1 LALTDITAHHQ
12 LALQHSLPTDC
23 GQQGSNKGKAMN
35 YFVTGATGFIG
46 RFLVGRLLKREDSR
60 VFALVRSG
68 SEYKLD
74 ALRRRLGVDADRLV
88 AIQGDINDK
97 LLGVSKRDQDDL
109 TGQVD
114 HFFHLAAIYD
124 LTADENTQRYTNI
137 EGTRQTLKLAEKLQA
152 RCFHHVSSIAAAG
165 LYNGTFTEDMFEEA
179 TGLDDPYLLTKHES
193 EALVRQ
199 ESKLPWRIYR
209 PSMVVGHSETGE
221 MDKVDGPYYMFK
233 LIQKLKDVL
242 PNWMPLIGVEG
253 GHFNVVPVD
262 FVADAL
268 DHIAHQPDRDG
279 QCFHLTADR
288 SYNLGELMDII
299 AGAAQAPRWPV
310 KLDNSLFDAVPGFVK
325 KGVSAMTPKLV
336 VNTVL
341 ENLDIPPSALQFLTF
356 PTEYDNQRAR
366 EALAGSNIEVPD
378 LEGYIQQLWDFWENH
393 LDPDRGDRK
402 DELQP
407 LPTLP
412 ERVEGKVVMVTGA
425 TSGIGKATALK
436 LARAGATV
444 LVIARTAEKL
454 EETLHEIDQLGG
466 TAQAYSCD
474 VSDLNSVDDLIQQVI
489 ADHGHVDILVNNA
502 GRSIRR
508 SVVHAFDRFH
518 DYERTMQL
526 NYFGALRLIM
536 QLLPGMIER
545 GGGHVINISS
555 IGVLTNAPRFSAYVA
570 SKAALDAFTRCAS
583 SELAHEGIRFTTINM
598 PLVRT
603 PMIAP
608 TKIYNHVPTISP
620 TQAADMICDAI
631 VRQPKRIATNLG
643 VMGQVMHFL
652 TPKVTETIMNTGYKL
667 FSDSSAA
674 LGDKE
679 SSPKKIRREQAAF
692 SRLFKGIHW

>member
-1 LALTDITAHHQ
+1 MIRQRYNITC
-12 LALQHSLPTDC
+12 LPE
-23 GQQGSNKGKAMN
+23 QAARKHKGKAMN

-46 RFLVGRLLKREDSR
+46 RFLVGRLLKRDDTR
-60 VFALVRSG
+60 VFALVRCG

-74 ALRRRLGVDADRLV
+74 ALRSRLGVDADRLV
-88 AIQGDINDK
+88 AIHGDINEK

-109 TGQVD
+109 NGQID

-137 EGTRQTLKLAEKLQA
+137 EGTRQTLKLAEKIQA
-152 RCFHHVSSIAAAG
+152 GRFHHVSSIAAAG
-165 LYNGTFTEDMFEEA
+165 LYDGTFTEDMFEEA
-179 TGLDDPYLLTKHES
+179 TGLDDAYLLTKHES

-199 ESKLPWRIYR
+199 ESKIPWRIYR
-209 PSMVVGHSETGE
+209 PAMVVGHSETGA
-221 MDKVDGPYYMFK
+221 MDKVDGPYYLFK
-233 LIQKLKDVL
+233 FIQKLKDVL
-242 PNWMPLIGVEG
+242 PNWIPLIGVEG

-268 DHIAHQPDRDG
+268 DHIAHQPDHDG

-288 SYNLGELMDII
+288 SYSLGEIMDIV
-299 AGAAQAPRWPV
+299 AGAAQAPRMAL
-310 KLDNSLFDAVPGFVK
+310 KLENRLFDVVPGFVR
-325 KGVSAMTPKLV
+325 KGVSALTPNLLL
-336 VNTVL
+336 NAAL
-341 ENLDIPPSALQFLTF
+341 DNLDIPPSAMKFLTF
-356 PTEYDNQRAR
+356 PTEYDNSRAK
-366 EALAGSNIEVPD
+366 AA
-378 LEGYIQQLWDFWENH
+378 LEGTGIAAPELESYIQQLWDFWENH
-393 LDPDRGDRK
+393 LDPDRGERK

-425 TSGIGKATALK
+425 TSGIGKASALK

-474 VSDLNSVDDLIQQVI
+474 VSDLTDVDNLVQQVL

-536 QLLPGMIER
+536 QLMPSMIEN

-643 VMGQVMHFL
+643 VMGQVMHFI
-652 TPKVTETIMNTGYKL
+652 TPRVTETIMNTGYKL

-674 LGDKE
+674 LGGKE
-679 SSPKKIRREQAAF
+679 GTPKKIRREQAAF

>member
-1 LALTDITAHHQ
+1 MIRQRYNITC
-12 LALQHSLPTDC
+12 LPE
-23 GQQGSNKGKAMN
+23 QAARKHKGKAMN

-46 RFLVGRLLKREDSR
+46 RFLVGRLLKRDDTR
-60 VFALVRSG
+60 VFALVRCG

-74 ALRRRLGVDADRLV
+74 ALRNRLGVDADRLV
-88 AIQGDINDK
+88 AIHGDINEK

-109 TGQVD
+109 NGQID

-137 EGTRQTLKLAEKLQA
+137 EGTRQTLKLAEKIQA
-152 RCFHHVSSIAAAG
+152 GRFHHVSSIAAAG
-165 LYNGTFTEDMFEEA
+165 LYDGTFTEDMFEEA
-179 TGLDDPYLLTKHES
+179 TGLDDAYLLTKHES

-199 ESKLPWRIYR
+199 ESKIPWRIYR
-209 PSMVVGHSETGE
+209 PAMVVGHSETGA
-221 MDKVDGPYYMFK
+221 MDKVDGPYYLFK
-233 LIQKLKDVL
+233 FIQKLKDVL
-242 PNWMPLIGVEG
+242 PNWIPLIGVEG

-268 DHIAHQPDRDG
+268 DHIAHQPDHDG

-288 SYNLGELMDII
+288 SYSLGEIMDIV
-299 AGAAQAPRWPV
+299 AGAAQAPRMAL
-310 KLDNSLFDAVPGFVK
+310 KLENRLFDVVPGFVR
-325 KGVSAMTPKLV
+325 KGVSALTPNLLL
-336 VNTVL
+336 NAAL
-341 ENLDIPPSALQFLTF
+341 DNLDIPPSAMKFLTF
-356 PTEYDNQRAR
+356 PTEYDNSRAK
-366 EALAGSNIEVPD
+366 AA
-378 LEGYIQQLWDFWENH
+378 LEGTGIAAPGLESYIQQLWDFWENH
-393 LDPDRGDRK
+393 LDPDRGERK

-425 TSGIGKATALK
+425 TSGIGKASALK

-474 VSDLNSVDDLIQQVI
+474 VSDLTDVDNLIQQVL

-536 QLLPGMIER
+536 QLMPSMIEN
-545 GGGHVINISS
+545 GSGHVINISS

-608 TKIYNHVPTISP
+608 TDRKSV
-620 TQAADMICDAI
+620 
-631 VRQPKRIATNLG
+631 V
-643 VMGQVMHFL
+643 
-652 TPKVTETIMNTGYKL
+652 
-667 FSDSSAA
+667 
-674 LGDKE
+674 
-679 SSPKKIRREQAAF
+679 
-692 SRLFKGIHW
+692 

>member
-1 LALTDITAHHQ
+1 
-12 LALQHSLPTDC
+12 
-23 GQQGSNKGKAMN
+23 MN

-46 RFLVGRLLKREDSR
+46 RFLVGRLLKRDDTR
-60 VFALVRSG
+60 VFALVRCG

-74 ALRRRLGVDADRLV
+74 ALRNRLGVDADRLV
-88 AIQGDINDK
+88 AIHGDINEK

-109 TGQVD
+109 NGQID

-137 EGTRQTLKLAEKLQA
+137 EGTRQTLKLAEKIQA
-152 RCFHHVSSIAAAG
+152 GRFHHVSSIAAAG
-165 LYNGTFTEDMFEEA
+165 LYDGTFTEDMFEEA
-179 TGLDDPYLLTKHES
+179 TGLDDAYLLTKHES

-199 ESKLPWRIYR
+199 ESKIPWRIYR
-209 PSMVVGHSETGE
+209 PAMVVGHSETGA
-221 MDKVDGPYYMFK
+221 MDKVDGPYYLFK
-233 LIQKLKDVL
+233 FIQKLKDVL
-242 PNWMPLIGVEG
+242 PNWIPLIGVEG

-268 DHIAHQPDRDG
+268 DHIAHQPDHDG

-288 SYNLGELMDII
+288 SYSLGEIMDII
-299 AGAAQAPRWPV
+299 AGAAQAPRMAL
-310 KLDNSLFDAVPGFVK
+310 KLENRLFDVVPGFVR
-325 KGVSAMTPKLV
+325 KGVSALTPNLLL
-336 VNTVL
+336 NAAL
-341 ENLDIPPSALQFLTF
+341 DNLDIPPSAMKFLTF
-356 PTEYDNQRAR
+356 PTEYDNSRAK
-366 EALAGSNIEVPD
+366 AA
-378 LEGYIQQLWDFWENH
+378 LEGTGIAAPELESYIQQLWDFWENH
-393 LDPDRGDRK
+393 LDPDRGERK

-425 TSGIGKATALK
+425 TSGIGKASALK

-474 VSDLNSVDDLIQQVI
+474 VSDLTDVDNLVQQAL

-536 QLLPGMIER
+536 QLMPSMIEN

-643 VMGQVMHFL
+643 VMGQVMHFI
-652 TPKVTETIMNTGYKL
+652 TPRVTETIMNTGYKL

-674 LGDKE
+674 LGGKE
-679 SSPKKIRREQAAF
+679 GTPKKIRREQAAF

>member
-1 LALTDITAHHQ
+1 MIKQRYNITC
-12 LALQHSLPTDC
+12 LPE
-23 GQQGSNKGKAMN
+23 QAARKHKGKAMN

-46 RFLVGRLLKREDSR
+46 RFLVGRLLKRDDTR
-60 VFALVRSG
+60 VFALVRCG

-74 ALRRRLGVDADRLV
+74 ALRSRLGVDADRLV
-88 AIQGDINDK
+88 AIHGDINEK

-109 TGQVD
+109 NGQID

-137 EGTRQTLKLAEKLQA
+137 EGTRQTLKLAEKIQA
-152 RCFHHVSSIAAAG
+152 GRFHHVSSIAAAG
-165 LYNGTFTEDMFEEA
+165 LYDGTFTEDMFEEA
-179 TGLDDPYLLTKHES
+179 TGLDDAYLLTKHES

-199 ESKLPWRIYR
+199 ESKIPWRIYR
-209 PSMVVGHSETGE
+209 PAMVVGHSETGA
-221 MDKVDGPYYMFK
+221 MDKVDGPYYLFK
-233 LIQKLKDVL
+233 FIQKLKDVL
-242 PNWMPLIGVEG
+242 PNWIPLIGVEG

-268 DHIAHQPDRDG
+268 DHIAHQPDHDG

-288 SYNLGELMDII
+288 SYSLGEIMDIV
-299 AGAAQAPRWPV
+299 AGAAQAPRMAL
-310 KLDNSLFDAVPGFVK
+310 KLENRLFDVVPGFVR
-325 KGVSAMTPKLV
+325 KGVSALTPNLLL
-336 VNTVL
+336 NAAL
-341 ENLDIPPSALQFLTF
+341 DNLDIPPSAMKFLTF
-356 PTEYDNQRAR
+356 PTEYDNSRAK
-366 EALAGSNIEVPD
+366 AA
-378 LEGYIQQLWDFWENH
+378 LEGTGIAAPELESYIQQLWDFWENH
-393 LDPDRGDRK
+393 LDPDRGERK

-425 TSGIGKATALK
+425 TSGIGKASALK

-474 VSDLNSVDDLIQQVI
+474 VSDLTDVDNLVQQVL

-536 QLLPGMIER
+536 QLMPSMIEN

-643 VMGQVMHFL
+643 VMGQVMHFI
-652 TPKVTETIMNTGYKL
+652 TPRVTETIMNTGYKL

-674 LGDKE
+674 LGGKE
-679 SSPKKIRREQAAF
+679 GTPKKIRREQAAF

>member
-1 LALTDITAHHQ
+1 
-12 LALQHSLPTDC
+12 
-23 GQQGSNKGKAMN
+23 MN

-46 RFLVGRLLKREDSR
+46 RFLVGRLLKRDDTR
-60 VFALVRSG
+60 VFALVRCG

-74 ALRRRLGVDADRLV
+74 ALRNRLGVDADRLV
-88 AIQGDINDK
+88 AIHGDINEK

-109 TGQVD
+109 NGQID

-137 EGTRQTLKLAEKLQA
+137 EGTRQTLKLAEKIQA
-152 RCFHHVSSIAAAG
+152 GRFHHVSSIAAAG
-165 LYNGTFTEDMFEEA
+165 LYDGTFTEDMFEEA
-179 TGLDDPYLLTKHES
+179 TGLDDAYLLTKHES

-199 ESKLPWRIYR
+199 ESKIPWRIYR
-209 PSMVVGHSETGE
+209 PAMVVGHSETGA
-221 MDKVDGPYYMFK
+221 MDKVDGPYYLFK
-233 LIQKLKDVL
+233 FIQKLKDVL
-242 PNWMPLIGVEG
+242 PNWIPLIGVEG

-268 DHIAHQPDRDG
+268 DHIAHQPDHDG

-288 SYNLGELMDII
+288 SYSLREIMDIV
-299 AGAAQAPRWPV
+299 AGAAQAPRMAL
-310 KLDNSLFDAVPGFVK
+310 KLENRLFDVVPGFVR
-325 KGVSAMTPKLV
+325 KGVSALTPNLLL
-336 VNTVL
+336 NAAL
-341 ENLDIPPSALQFLTF
+341 DNLDIPPSAMKFLTF
-356 PTEYDNQRAR
+356 PTEYDNSRAK
-366 EALAGSNIEVPD
+366 AA
-378 LEGYIQQLWDFWENH
+378 LEGTGIAAPGLESYIQQLWDFWENH
-393 LDPDRGDRK
+393 LDPDRGERK

-425 TSGIGKATALK
+425 TSGIGKASALK

-474 VSDLNSVDDLIQQVI
+474 VSDLTDVDNLIQQVL

-536 QLLPGMIER
+536 QLMPSMIEN
-545 GGGHVINISS
+545 GSGHVINISS

-643 VMGQVMHFL
+643 VMGQVMHFI
-652 TPKVTETIMNTGYKL
+652 TPRVTETIMNTGYKL

-674 LGDKE
+674 LGGKE
-679 SSPKKIRREQAAF
+679 GTPKKIRREQAAF

>member
-1 LALTDITAHHQ
+1 
-12 LALQHSLPTDC
+12 
-23 GQQGSNKGKAMN
+23 
-35 YFVTGATGFIG
+35 
-46 RFLVGRLLKREDSR
+46 
-60 VFALVRSG
+60 
-68 SEYKLD
+68 
-74 ALRRRLGVDADRLV
+74 
-88 AIQGDINDK
+88 
-97 LLGVSKRDQDDL
+97 
-109 TGQVD
+109 
-114 HFFHLAAIYD
+114 
-124 LTADENTQRYTNI
+124 
-137 EGTRQTLKLAEKLQA
+137 
-152 RCFHHVSSIAAAG
+152 
-165 LYNGTFTEDMFEEA
+165 
-179 TGLDDPYLLTKHES
+179 
-193 EALVRQ
+193 
-199 ESKLPWRIYR
+199 
-209 PSMVVGHSETGE
+209 MVVGHSETGE
-221 MDKVDGPYYMFK
+221 MDKIDGPYYMFK

-268 DHIAHQPDRDG
+268 DHIAHQPDHDG

-310 KLDNSLFDAVPGFVK
+310 KLDNSLFNAVPGFVK
-325 KGVSAMTPKLV
+325 KGVSAMTPKLM

-412 ERVEGKVVMVTGA
+412 ERVDGKVVMVTGA

-489 ADHGHVDILVNNA
+489 ADHGHVDVLVNNA

-508 SVVHAFDRFH
+508 SVVHSFDRFH

-536 QLLPGMIER
+536 QLMPGMIER

-620 TQAADMICDAI
+620 AQAADMICDAI

>member
-1 LALTDITAHHQ
+1 
-12 LALQHSLPTDC
+12 
-23 GQQGSNKGKAMN
+23 MN

-46 RFLVGRLLKREDSR
+46 RFLVGRLLKREDAR
-60 VFALVRSG
+60 VFALVRPG

-74 ALRRRLGVDADRLV
+74 ALRTRLGASPDQLV
-88 AIQGDINDK
+88 AISGDINEK

-109 TGQVD
+109 AGQID

-137 EGTRQTLKLAEKLQA
+137 EGTRQTLKLAEKLKA
-152 RCFHHVSSIAAAG
+152 GCFHHVSSIAAAG
-165 LYNGTFTEDMFEEA
+165 LYDGTFTEDMFEQA
-179 TGLDDPYLLTKHES
+179 QGLDDPYLLTKHES

-209 PSMVVGHSETGE
+209 PAMVVGHSETGE
-221 MDKVDGPYYMFK
+221 MDKIDGPYYLFK
-233 LIQKLKDVL
+233 FTQKLKDFL
-242 PNWMPLIGVEG
+242 PNWMPLVGVEG

-262 FVADAL
+262 FVASAL
-268 DHIAHQPDRDG
+268 DHIAHQDGRDG

-288 SYNLGELMDII
+288 SYNLGEIMDII
-299 AGAAQAPRWPV
+299 AGAAQAPRMPV
-310 KLDNSLFDAVPGFVK
+310 KLDNRLFGSVPGFVK
-325 KGVSAMTPKLV
+325 KGVSALTPKMVL
-336 VNTVL
+336 NAAL
-341 ENLDIPPSALQFLTF
+341 ENLDIPPSALKFLTF
-356 PTEYDNQRAR
+356 PTEYDNRRAH
-366 EALAGSNIEVPD
+366 EALEGSSIEVPD
-378 LEGYIQQLWDFWENH
+378 LESYIQQLWDFWENH
-393 LDPDRGDRK
+393 LDPDRGERK

-412 ERVEGKVVMVTGA
+412 ERVAGKVVMVTGA
-425 TSGIGKATALK
+425 TSGIGKASALK

-454 EETLHEIDQLGG
+454 EETLHEIEQLGG

-474 VSDLNSVDDLIQQVI
+474 VSDLEDVDRLIKQVL
-489 ADHGHVDILVNNA
+489 ADHGKVDVLVNNA

-508 SVVHAFDRFH
+508 SVAHAFDRFH

-536 QLLPGMIER
+536 DLLPTMIEN

-570 SKAALDAFTRCAS
+570 SKAALDAFTRCAA

-620 TQAADMICDAI
+620 AQAADMICDAI

-643 VMGQVMHFL
+643 IMGQVMHFI

-667 FSDSSAA
+667 FSDSAA
-674 LGDKE
+674 AMGQKE
-679 SSPKKIRREQAAF
+679 GTPKKISREQAAF

>member
-1 LALTDITAHHQ
+1 
-12 LALQHSLPTDC
+12 
-23 GQQGSNKGKAMN
+23 MN

-46 RFLVGRLLKREDSR
+46 RFLVGRLLKRDDAR
-60 VFALVRSG
+60 VFALVRCG

-74 ALRRRLGVDADRLV
+74 ALRSRLGVDADRLV
-88 AIQGDINDK
+88 AIHGDINEK

-109 TGQVD
+109 NGQID

-137 EGTRQTLKLAEKLQA
+137 EGTRQTLKLAEKIQA
-152 RCFHHVSSIAAAG
+152 GHFHHVSSIAAAG
-165 LYNGTFTEDMFEEA
+165 LYDGTFSEDMFEEA
-179 TGLDDPYLLTKHES
+179 TGLDDAYLLTKHES

-199 ESKLPWRIYR
+199 ESKIPWRIYR
-209 PSMVVGHSETGE
+209 PAMVVGHSETGA
-221 MDKVDGPYYMFK
+221 MDKVDGPYYLFK
-233 LIQKLKDVL
+233 FIQKLKDVL
-242 PNWMPLIGVEG
+242 PNWVPLIGVEG

-268 DHIAHQPDRDG
+268 DHIAHQPDHDG

-288 SYNLGELMDII
+288 SYSLGEIMDII
-299 AGAAQAPRWPV
+299 AGAAQAPRMAL
-310 KLDNSLFDAVPGFVK
+310 KLENRLFDVVPGFVR
-325 KGVSAMTPKLV
+325 KGVSAMTPNLLV
-336 VNTVL
+336 NAAL
-341 ENLDIPPSALQFLTF
+341 DNLDIPPSAMKFLTF
-356 PTEYDNQRAR
+356 PTEYDNSRAK
-366 EALAGSNIEVPD
+366 AA
-378 LEGYIQQLWDFWENH
+378 LEGTGIAAPELESYIQQLWDFWENH
-393 LDPDRGDRK
+393 LDPDRGERK

-425 TSGIGKATALK
+425 TSGIGKASALK

-454 EETLHEIDQLGG
+454 EEPLHEIDQLGG

-474 VSDLNSVDDLIQQVI
+474 VSDLTDVDNLVQQVL

-536 QLLPGMIER
+536 QLMPSMIEN

-570 SKAALDAFTRCAS
+570 SKAALDAFTRCAA

-643 VMGQVMHFL
+643 VMGQVMHFI
-652 TPKVTETIMNTGYKL
+652 TPRVTETIMNTGYKL

-674 LGDKE
+674 LGGKE
-679 SSPKKIRREQAAF
+679 GTPKKIRREQAAF

>member
-1 LALTDITAHHQ
+1 MIRQRYNITC
-12 LALQHSLPTDC
+12 LPE
-23 GQQGSNKGKAMN
+23 QAARKHKGKAMN

-46 RFLVGRLLKREDSR
+46 RFLVGRLLKRDDTR
-60 VFALVRSG
+60 VFALVRCG

-74 ALRRRLGVDADRLV
+74 ALRNRLGVDADRLV
-88 AIQGDINDK
+88 AIHGDINEK

-109 TGQVD
+109 NGQID

-137 EGTRQTLKLAEKLQA
+137 EGTRQTLKLAEKIQA
-152 RCFHHVSSIAAAG
+152 GRFHHVSSIAAAG
-165 LYNGTFTEDMFEEA
+165 LYDGTFTEDMFEEA
-179 TGLDDPYLLTKHES
+179 TGLDDAYLLTKHES

-199 ESKLPWRIYR
+199 ESKIPWRIYR
-209 PSMVVGHSETGE
+209 PAMVVGHSETGA
-221 MDKVDGPYYMFK
+221 MDKVDGPYYLFK
-233 LIQKLKDVL
+233 FIQKLKDVL
-242 PNWMPLIGVEG
+242 PNWIPLIGVEG

-268 DHIAHQPDRDG
+268 DHIAHQPDHDG

-288 SYNLGELMDII
+288 SYSLGEIMDII
-299 AGAAQAPRWPV
+299 AGAAQAPRMAL
-310 KLDNSLFDAVPGFVK
+310 KLENRLFDVVPGFVR
-325 KGVSAMTPKLV
+325 KGVSALTPNLLL
-336 VNTVL
+336 NAAL
-341 ENLDIPPSALQFLTF
+341 DNLDIPPSAMKFLTF
-356 PTEYDNQRAR
+356 PTEYDNSRAK
-366 EALAGSNIEVPD
+366 AA
-378 LEGYIQQLWDFWENH
+378 LEGTGIAAPELESYIQQLWDFWENH
-393 LDPDRGDRK
+393 LDPDRGERK

-425 TSGIGKATALK
+425 TSGIGKASALK

-474 VSDLNSVDDLIQQVI
+474 VSDLTDVDNLVQQAL

-536 QLLPGMIER
+536 QLMPSMIEN

-643 VMGQVMHFL
+643 VMGQVMHFI
-652 TPKVTETIMNTGYKL
+652 TPRVTETIMNTGYKL

-674 LGDKE
+674 LGGKE
-679 SSPKKIRREQAAF
+679 GTPKKIRREQAAF

>member
-1 LALTDITAHHQ
+1 
-12 LALQHSLPTDC
+12 
-23 GQQGSNKGKAMN
+23 MN

-46 RFLVGRLLKREDSR
+46 RFLIGRLLKRDDAR
-60 VFALVRSG
+60 VFALVRPG

-74 ALRRRLGVDADRLV
+74 ALRQRLGVDANQLV
-88 AIQGDINDK
+88 AISGDLSDK

-109 TGQVD
+109 TGQID

-124 LTADENTQRYTNI
+124 LTADENTQRYINI
-137 EGTRQTLKLAEKLQA
+137 EGTRETLKLAETLQA

-165 LYNGTFTEDMFEEA
+165 LYDGTFTEDMFEEA
-179 TGLDDPYLLTKHES
+179 EGLDDPYLLTKHES

-199 ESKLPWRIYR
+199 ESKIPWRIYR
-209 PSMVVGHSETGE
+209 PAMVVGHSETGE
-221 MDKVDGPYYMFK
+221 MDKIDGPYYLFK
-233 LIQKLKDVL
+233 FIQKLKDHL

-262 FVADAL
+262 FVAGAL
-268 DHIAHQPDRDG
+268 DHIAHQPDHDG

-288 SYNLGELMDII
+288 SYNLGEIMDII
-299 AGAAQAPRWPV
+299 AGAAQAPRMPMR
-310 KLDNSLFDAVPGFVK
+310 LDNKLFNNIPGFVK
-325 KGVSAMTPKLV
+325 KGASALTPKMV
-336 VNTVL
+336 VNAAL
-341 ENLDIPPSALQFLTF
+341 DNLDIPPSALQFLTF
-356 PTEYDNQRAR
+356 PTEYDNSRAH
-366 EALAGSNIEVPD
+366 EALAGSGIEAPE
-378 LEGYIQQLWDFWENH
+378 LETYIQQLWDFWENH

-444 LVIARTAEKL
+444 LVIARTVEKL
-454 EETLHEIDQLGG
+454 EETLHEIEQLGG

-474 VSDLNSVDDLIQQVI
+474 VSNLDDVDKLVSQVQ
-489 ADHGHVDILVNNA
+489 ADHGQVDILVNNA

-508 SVVHAFDRFH
+508 SVVHAFERFH

-536 QLLPGMIER
+536 DLLPKMIEN
-545 GGGHVINISS
+545 GSGHVINISS

-570 SKAALDAFTRCAS
+570 SKAALDAFTRCAA

-608 TKIYNHVPTISP
+608 TKLYNHVPTISP
-620 TQAADMICDAI
+620 TQAADLICDAI

-643 VMGQVMHFL
+643 IMGQVMHFL

-667 FSDSSAA
+667 FSDSAAA
-674 LGDKE
+674 LGKKE
-679 SSPKKIRREQAAF
+679 GTPKKISREQAAF

>member
-1 LALTDITAHHQ
+1 
-12 LALQHSLPTDC
+12 
-23 GQQGSNKGKAMN
+23 MN

-46 RFLVGRLLKREDSR
+46 RFLVGRLLKRDDAR
-60 VFALVRSG
+60 VFALVRCG

-74 ALRRRLGVDADRLV
+74 ALRSRLGVDADRLV
-88 AIQGDINDK
+88 AIHGDINEK

-109 TGQVD
+109 NGQID

-137 EGTRQTLKLAEKLQA
+137 EGTRQTLKLAEKIQA
-152 RCFHHVSSIAAAG
+152 ARFHHVSSIAAAG
-165 LYNGTFTEDMFEEA
+165 LYDGTFTEDMFEEA
-179 TGLDDPYLLTKHES
+179 TGLDDAYLLTKHES

-199 ESKLPWRIYR
+199 ESKIPWRIYR
-209 PSMVVGHSETGE
+209 PAMVVGHSETGA
-221 MDKVDGPYYMFK
+221 MDKVDGPYYLFK
-233 LIQKLKDVL
+233 FIQKLKDML
-242 PNWMPLIGVEG
+242 PNWVPLIGVEG

-268 DHIAHQPDRDG
+268 DHIAHQPDHDG

-288 SYNLGELMDII
+288 SYSLGEIMDIV
-299 AGAAQAPRWPV
+299 AGAAQAPRMAL
-310 KLDNSLFDAVPGFVK
+310 KLENRLFDVVPGFIR
-325 KGVSAMTPKLV
+325 KGVNALTPNLLV
-336 VNTVL
+336 NAAL
-341 ENLDIPPSALQFLTF
+341 DNLDIPPSAMKFLTF
-356 PTEYDNQRAR
+356 PTEYDNSRAKA
-366 EALAGSNIEVPD
+366 ALAGTGIAAPE
-378 LEGYIQQLWDFWENH
+378 LESYIQQLWDFWENH
-393 LDPDRGDRK
+393 LDPDRGERK

-425 TSGIGKATALK
+425 TSGIGKASALK

-474 VSDLNSVDDLIQQVI
+474 VSDLTDVDNLVQQVL

-536 QLLPGMIER
+536 QLMPSMIEN
-545 GGGHVINISS
+545 GSGHVINISS

-570 SKAALDAFTRCAS
+570 SKAALDAFTRCAA

-643 VMGQVMHFL
+643 VMGQVMHFI
-652 TPKVTETIMNTGYKL
+652 TPRVTETIMNTGYKL
-667 FSDSSAA
+667 FSDSTAA

-679 SSPKKIRREQAAF
+679 GSPKKIRREQAAF

>member
-1 LALTDITAHHQ
+1 
-12 LALQHSLPTDC
+12 
-23 GQQGSNKGKAMN
+23 MN

-46 RFLVGRLLKREDSR
+46 RFLVGRLLKRDDTR
-60 VFALVRSG
+60 VFALVRCG

-74 ALRRRLGVDADRLV
+74 ALRNRLGVDADRLV
-88 AIQGDINDK
+88 AIHGDINEK

-109 TGQVD
+109 NGQID

-137 EGTRQTLKLAEKLQA
+137 EGTRQTLKLAEKIQA
-152 RCFHHVSSIAAAG
+152 GRFHHVSSIAAAG
-165 LYNGTFTEDMFEEA
+165 LYDGTFTENMFEEA
-179 TGLDDPYLLTKHES
+179 TGLDDAYLLTKHES

-199 ESKLPWRIYR
+199 ESKIPWRIYR
-209 PSMVVGHSETGE
+209 PAMVVGHSETGA
-221 MDKVDGPYYMFK
+221 MDKVDGPYYLFK
-233 LIQKLKDVL
+233 FIQKLKDVL
-242 PNWMPLIGVEG
+242 PNWIPLIGVEG

-268 DHIAHQPDRDG
+268 DHIAHQPDHDG

-288 SYNLGELMDII
+288 SYSLGEIMDIV
-299 AGAAQAPRWPV
+299 AGAAQAPRMAL
-310 KLDNSLFDAVPGFVK
+310 KLENRLFDVVPGFVR
-325 KGVSAMTPKLV
+325 KGVSALTPNLLL
-336 VNTVL
+336 NAAL
-341 ENLDIPPSALQFLTF
+341 DNLDIPPSAMKFLTF
-356 PTEYDNQRAR
+356 PTEYDNSRAK
-366 EALAGSNIEVPD
+366 AA
-378 LEGYIQQLWDFWENH
+378 LEGTGIAAPGLESYIQQLWDFWENH
-393 LDPDRGDRK
+393 LDPDRGERK

-425 TSGIGKATALK
+425 TSGIGKASALK

-474 VSDLNSVDDLIQQVI
+474 VSDLTDVDNLVQQVL

-536 QLLPGMIER
+536 QLMPSMIEN

-643 VMGQVMHFL
+643 VMGQVMHFI
-652 TPKVTETIMNTGYKL
+652 TPRVTETIMNTGYKL

-674 LGDKE
+674 LGGKE
-679 SSPKKIRREQAAF
+679 GTPKKIRREQAAF

>member
-1 LALTDITAHHQ
+1 
-12 LALQHSLPTDC
+12 
-23 GQQGSNKGKAMN
+23 MN

-46 RFLVGRLLKREDSR
+46 RFLVGRLLKRDDAR
-60 VFALVRSG
+60 VFALVRCG

-74 ALRRRLGVDADRLV
+74 ALRSRLGVDADRLV
-88 AIQGDINDK
+88 AIHGDINEK

-109 TGQVD
+109 NGQID

-137 EGTRQTLKLAEKLQA
+137 EGTRQTLKLAEKIQA
-152 RCFHHVSSIAAAG
+152 GRFHHVSSIAAAG
-165 LYNGTFTEDMFEEA
+165 LYDGTFTEDMFEEA
-179 TGLDDPYLLTKHES
+179 TGLDDAYLLTKHES

-199 ESKLPWRIYR
+199 ESKIPWRIYR
-209 PSMVVGHSETGE
+209 PAMVVGHSETGA
-221 MDKVDGPYYMFK
+221 MDKVDGPYYLFK
-233 LIQKLKDVL
+233 FIQKLKDML
-242 PNWMPLIGVEG
+242 PNWVPLIGVEG

-268 DHIAHQPDRDG
+268 DHIAHQPDHDG

-288 SYNLGELMDII
+288 SYSLGEIMDIV
-299 AGAAQAPRWPV
+299 AGAAQAPRMAL
-310 KLDNSLFDAVPGFVK
+310 KLENRLFDVVPGFIR
-325 KGVSAMTPKLV
+325 KGVNALTPNLLV
-336 VNTVL
+336 NAAL
-341 ENLDIPPSALQFLTF
+341 DNLDIPPSAMKFLTF
-356 PTEYDNQRAR
+356 PTEYDNSRAKA
-366 EALAGSNIEVPD
+366 ALAGTGIAAPE
-378 LEGYIQQLWDFWENH
+378 LESYIQQLWDFWENH
-393 LDPDRGDRK
+393 LDPDRGERK

-425 TSGIGKATALK
+425 TSGIGKASALK

-474 VSDLNSVDDLIQQVI
+474 VSDLTDVDNLVQQVL

-536 QLLPGMIER
+536 QLMPSMIEN
-545 GGGHVINISS
+545 GSGHVINISS

-570 SKAALDAFTRCAS
+570 SKAALDAFTRCAA

-643 VMGQVMHFL
+643 VMGQVMHFI
-652 TPKVTETIMNTGYKL
+652 TPRVTETIMNTGYKL
-667 FSDSSAA
+667 FSDSTAA

-679 SSPKKIRREQAAF
+679 GSPKKIRREQAAF

>member
-1 LALTDITAHHQ
+1 MIRQRYNITC
-12 LALQHSLPTDC
+12 LPE
-23 GQQGSNKGKAMN
+23 QAARKHKGKAMN

-46 RFLVGRLLKREDSR
+46 RFLVGRLLKRDDTR
-60 VFALVRSG
+60 VFALVRCG

-74 ALRRRLGVDADRLV
+74 ALRNRLGVDADRLV
-88 AIQGDINDK
+88 AIHGDINEK

-109 TGQVD
+109 NGQID

-137 EGTRQTLKLAEKLQA
+137 EGTRQTLKLAEKIQA
-152 RCFHHVSSIAAAG
+152 GRFHHVSSIAAAG
-165 LYNGTFTEDMFEEA
+165 LYDGTFTENMFEEA
-179 TGLDDPYLLTKHES
+179 TGLDDAYLLTKHES

-199 ESKLPWRIYR
+199 ESKIPWRIYR
-209 PSMVVGHSETGE
+209 PAMVVGHSETGA
-221 MDKVDGPYYMFK
+221 MDKVDGPYYLFK
-233 LIQKLKDVL
+233 FIQKLKDVL
-242 PNWMPLIGVEG
+242 PNWIPLIGVEG

-268 DHIAHQPDRDG
+268 DHIAHQPDHDG

-288 SYNLGELMDII
+288 SYSLGEIMDIV
-299 AGAAQAPRWPV
+299 AGAAQAPRMAL
-310 KLDNSLFDAVPGFVK
+310 KLENRLFDVVPGFVR
-325 KGVSAMTPKLV
+325 KGVSALTPNLLL
-336 VNTVL
+336 NAAL
-341 ENLDIPPSALQFLTF
+341 DNLDIPPSAMKFLTF
-356 PTEYDNQRAR
+356 PTEYDNSRAK
-366 EALAGSNIEVPD
+366 AA
-378 LEGYIQQLWDFWENH
+378 LEGTGIAAPELESYIQQLWDFWENH
-393 LDPDRGDRK
+393 LDPDRGERK

-425 TSGIGKATALK
+425 TSGIGKASALK

-474 VSDLNSVDDLIQQVI
+474 VSDLTDVDNLVQQVL

-536 QLLPGMIER
+536 QLMPSMIEN

-643 VMGQVMHFL
+643 VMGQVMHFI
-652 TPKVTETIMNTGYKL
+652 TPRVTETIMNTGYKL

-674 LGDKE
+674 LGGKE
-679 SSPKKIRREQAAF
+679 GTPKKIRREQAAF

>member
-1 LALTDITAHHQ
+1 
-12 LALQHSLPTDC
+12 
-23 GQQGSNKGKAMN
+23 MN

-46 RFLVGRLLKREDSR
+46 RFLVGRLLKRDDTR
-60 VFALVRSG
+60 VFALVRCG

-74 ALRRRLGVDADRLV
+74 ALRSRLGVDADRLV
-88 AIQGDINDK
+88 AIHGDINEK

-109 TGQVD
+109 NGQID

-137 EGTRQTLKLAEKLQA
+137 EGTRQTLKLAEKIQA
-152 RCFHHVSSIAAAG
+152 GRFHHVSSIAAAG
-165 LYNGTFTEDMFEEA
+165 LYDGTFTEDMFEEA
-179 TGLDDPYLLTKHES
+179 TGLDDAYLLTKHES

-199 ESKLPWRIYR
+199 ESKIPWRIYR
-209 PSMVVGHSETGE
+209 PAMVVGHSETGA
-221 MDKVDGPYYMFK
+221 MDKVDGPYYLFK
-233 LIQKLKDVL
+233 FIQKLKDVL
-242 PNWMPLIGVEG
+242 PNWIPLIGVEG

-268 DHIAHQPDRDG
+268 DHIAHQPDHDG

-288 SYNLGELMDII
+288 SYSLGEIMDIV
-299 AGAAQAPRWPV
+299 AGAAQAPRMAL
-310 KLDNSLFDAVPGFVK
+310 KLENRLFDVVPGFVR
-325 KGVSAMTPKLV
+325 KGVSALTPNLLL
-336 VNTVL
+336 NAAL
-341 ENLDIPPSALQFLTF
+341 DNLDIPPSAMKFLTF
-356 PTEYDNQRAR
+356 PTEYDNSRAK
-366 EALAGSNIEVPD
+366 AA
-378 LEGYIQQLWDFWENH
+378 LEGTGIAAPELESYIQQLWDFWENH
-393 LDPDRGDRK
+393 LDPDRGERK

-412 ERVEGKVVMVTGA
+412 ERVEDKVVMVTGA
-425 TSGIGKATALK
+425 TSGIGKASALK

-474 VSDLNSVDDLIQQVI
+474 VSDLTDVDNLIQQVL

-536 QLLPGMIER
+536 QLMPSMIEN

-643 VMGQVMHFL
+643 VMGQVMHFI
-652 TPKVTETIMNTGYKL
+652 TPRVTETIMNTGYKL

-674 LGDKE
+674 LGGKE
-679 SSPKKIRREQAAF
+679 GTPKKIRREQAAF

>member
-1 LALTDITAHHQ
+1 
-12 LALQHSLPTDC
+12 
-23 GQQGSNKGKAMN
+23 MN

-46 RFLVGRLLKREDSR
+46 RFLVGRLLKRDDTR
-60 VFALVRSG
+60 VFALVRCG

-74 ALRRRLGVDADRLV
+74 ALRNRLGVDADRLV
-88 AIQGDINDK
+88 AIHGDINEK

-109 TGQVD
+109 NGQID

-137 EGTRQTLKLAEKLQA
+137 EGTRQTLKLAEKIQTG
-152 RCFHHVSSIAAAG
+152 RFHHVSSIAAAG
-165 LYNGTFTEDMFEEA
+165 LYDGTFTEDMFEEA
-179 TGLDDPYLLTKHES
+179 TGLDDAYLLTKHES

-199 ESKLPWRIYR
+199 ESKIPWRIYR
-209 PSMVVGHSETGE
+209 PAMVVGHSETGA
-221 MDKVDGPYYMFK
+221 MDKVDGPYYLFK
-233 LIQKLKDVL
+233 FIQKLKDVL
-242 PNWMPLIGVEG
+242 PNWIPLIGVEG

-268 DHIAHQPDRDG
+268 DHIAHQPDHDG

-288 SYNLGELMDII
+288 SYSLGEIMDIV
-299 AGAAQAPRWPV
+299 AGAAQAPRV
-310 KLDNSLFDAVPGFVK
+310 ALKLENRLFDVVPGFVR
-325 KGVSAMTPKLV
+325 KGVSALTPNLLL
-336 VNTVL
+336 NAAL
-341 ENLDIPPSALQFLTF
+341 DNLDIPPSAMKFLTF
-356 PTEYDNQRAR
+356 PTEYDNSRAK
-366 EALAGSNIEVPD
+366 AA
-378 LEGYIQQLWDFWENH
+378 LEGTGIAAPELESYIQQLWDFWENH
-393 LDPDRGDRK
+393 LDPDRGERK

-425 TSGIGKATALK
+425 TSGIGKASALK

-474 VSDLNSVDDLIQQVI
+474 VSDLTDVDNLIQQVL

-536 QLLPGMIER
+536 QLMPSMIEN

-643 VMGQVMHFL
+643 VMGQVMHFI
-652 TPKVTETIMNTGYKL
+652 TPRVTETIMNTGYKL

-674 LGDKE
+674 LGGKE
-679 SSPKKIRREQAAF
+679 GTPKKIRREQAAF

>member
-1 LALTDITAHHQ
+1 
-12 LALQHSLPTDC
+12 
-23 GQQGSNKGKAMN
+23 MN

-46 RFLVGRLLKREDSR
+46 RFLVARLLKREDAR

-74 ALRRRLGVDADRLV
+74 ALRRRLGVDADQLV
-88 AIQGDINDK
+88 AIHGDINEK

-152 RCFHHVSSIAAAG
+152 SCFHHVSSIAAAG
-165 LYNGTFTEDMFEEA
+165 LYDGVFSEDMFEEA
-179 TGLDDPYLLTKHES
+179 TGLNDPYLLTKHES

-199 ESKLPWRIYR
+199 ESSLPWRIYR

-221 MDKVDGPYYMFK
+221 MDKVDGPYYLFK
-233 LIQKLKDVL
+233 FIQKLKDVL

-253 GHFNVVPVD
+253 GKFNIVPVD

-268 DHIAHQPDRDG
+268 DHIAHQEDG
-279 QCFHLTADR
+279 NGECFHLTADR
-288 SYNLGELMDII
+288 SYSLGEMMDVI

-310 KLDNSLFDAVPGFVK
+310 KLDNSLFDAVPGIVK
-325 KGVSAMTPKLV
+325 KGVSAMTPRMVL
-336 VNTVL
+336 NAAL
-341 ENLDIPPSALQFLTF
+341 ENLDIPPSAMQFLTF
-356 PTEYDNQRAR
+356 PTEYDNRKAKA
-366 EALAGSNIEVPD
+366 ALADSNIDAPE
-378 LEGYIQQLWDFWENH
+378 LQSYIQQLWDFWENH
-393 LDPDRGDRK
+393 LDPDRGERK

-454 EETLHEIDQLGG
+454 DETLHEIDQLGG

-474 VSDLNSVDDLIQQVI
+474 VSDLNSVDQLVQQVI
-489 ADHGHVDILVNNA
+489 ADHGHVDVLVNNA

-508 SVVHAFDRFH
+508 SVVHSFERFH

-536 QLLPGMIER
+536 QLMPGMIER

-570 SKAALDAFTRCAS
+570 SKAALDAFTRCAA

-643 VMGQVMHFL
+643 IMGQVMHFL

-667 FSDSSAA
+667 FSDSAAA
-674 LGDKE
+674 LGGKE
-679 SSPKKIRREQAAF
+679 NTPKKISREQAAF

>member
-1 LALTDITAHHQ
+1 
-12 LALQHSLPTDC
+12 
-23 GQQGSNKGKAMN
+23 MN

-46 RFLVGRLLKREDSR
+46 RFLVGRLLKRDDTR
-60 VFALVRSG
+60 VFALVRCG

-74 ALRRRLGVDADRLV
+74 ALRNRLGVDADRLV
-88 AIQGDINDK
+88 AIHGDINEK

-109 TGQVD
+109 NGQID

-137 EGTRQTLKLAEKLQA
+137 EGTRQTLKLAEKIQA
-152 RCFHHVSSIAAAG
+152 GRFHHVSSIAAAG
-165 LYNGTFTEDMFEEA
+165 LYDGTFTEDMFEEA
-179 TGLDDPYLLTKHES
+179 TGLDDAYLLTKHES

-199 ESKLPWRIYR
+199 ESKIPWRIYR
-209 PSMVVGHSETGE
+209 PAMVVGHSETGA
-221 MDKVDGPYYMFK
+221 MDKVDGPYYLFK
-233 LIQKLKDVL
+233 FIQKLKDVL
-242 PNWMPLIGVEG
+242 PNWIPLIGVEG

-268 DHIAHQPDRDG
+268 DHIAHQPDHDG

-288 SYNLGELMDII
+288 SYSLGEIMDII
-299 AGAAQAPRWPV
+299 AGAAQAPRMAL
-310 KLDNSLFDAVPGFVK
+310 KLENRLFDVVPGFVR
-325 KGVSAMTPKLV
+325 KGVSALTPNLLL
-336 VNTVL
+336 NAAL
-341 ENLDIPPSALQFLTF
+341 DNLDIPPSAMKFLTF
-356 PTEYDNQRAR
+356 PTEYDNSRAK
-366 EALAGSNIEVPD
+366 AA
-378 LEGYIQQLWDFWENH
+378 LEGTGIAAPELESYIQQLWDFWENH
-393 LDPDRGDRK
+393 LDPDRGERK

-425 TSGIGKATALK
+425 TSGIGKASALK

-474 VSDLNSVDDLIQQVI
+474 VSDLTDVDNLIQQVL

-536 QLLPGMIER
+536 QLMPSMIEN

-643 VMGQVMHFL
+643 VMGQVMHFI
-652 TPKVTETIMNTGYKL
+652 TPRVTETIMNTGYKL

-674 LGDKE
+674 LGGKE
-679 SSPKKIRREQAAF
+679 GTPKKIRREQAAF

>member
-1 LALTDITAHHQ
+1 
-12 LALQHSLPTDC
+12 
-23 GQQGSNKGKAMN
+23 MN

-46 RFLVGRLLKREDSR
+46 RFLVARLLKREGAR
-60 VFALVRSG
+60 VFALVRPG

-74 ALRRRLGVDADRLV
+74 AMRRRLCVEESRLV
-88 AIQGDINDK
+88 PITGDLTKK

-109 TGQVD
+109 VGQID

-124 LTADENTQRYTNI
+124 LSADENTQRYINI
-137 EGTRQTLKLAEKLQA
+137 EGTRQTLKLAEKVNAQA
-152 RCFHHVSSIAAAG
+152 FHHVSSVAAAG
-165 LYNGTFTEDMFEEA
+165 LYEGTFSEDMFEEA
-179 TGLDDPYLLTKHES
+179 GELNDPYLLTKHES

-199 ESKLPWRIYR
+199 ESRIPWRIYR
-209 PSMVVGHSETGE
+209 PSLVVGHSQTGE
-221 MDKVDGPYYMFK
+221 MDKIDGPYYFFK
-233 LIQKLKDVL
+233 LIQKLKDFL
-242 PNWMPLIGVEG
+242 PNWIPLIGVES
-253 GHFNVVPVD
+253 GHFNIVPVD

-268 DHIAHQPDRDG
+268 DHIAHQEEGNG

-288 SYNLGELMDII
+288 SYNLGEVMDII
-299 AGAAQAPRWPV
+299 ASAAQAPRMPV
-310 KLDNSLFDAVPGFVK
+310 RIDQRMFDAVPGFVRR
-325 KGVSAMTPKLV
+325 GVSAMTPRFLI
-336 VNTVL
+336 NQAM
-341 ENLDIPPSALQFLTF
+341 ENLDIPPSLIKFLTF
-356 PTEYDNQRAR
+356 PTEYDNRRAAA
-366 EALAGSNIEVPD
+366 ALEGSGIEVPE
-378 LEGYIQQLWDFWENH
+378 LESYVQQLWDFWENH
-393 LDPDRGDRK
+393 LDPDRGERK

-425 TSGIGKATALK
+425 TSGIGKASALK

-474 VSDLNSVDDLIQQVI
+474 VSDLTDVDNLIQQVL

-536 QLLPGMIER
+536 QLMPSMIEN
-545 GGGHVINISS
+545 GSGHVINISS

-643 VMGQVMHFL
+643 VMGQVMHFI
-652 TPKVTETIMNTGYKL
+652 TPRVTETIMNTGYKL

-674 LGDKE
+674 LGGKE
-679 SSPKKIRREQAAF
+679 GTPKKIRREQAAF

>member
-1 LALTDITAHHQ
+1 MIRQRYNITC
-12 LALQHSLPTDC
+12 LPE
-23 GQQGSNKGKAMN
+23 QAARKHKGKAMN

-46 RFLVGRLLKREDSR
+46 RFLVGRLLKRDDTR
-60 VFALVRSG
+60 VFALVRCG

-74 ALRRRLGVDADRLV
+74 ALRNRLGVDADRLV
-88 AIQGDINDK
+88 AIHGDINEK

-109 TGQVD
+109 NGQID

-137 EGTRQTLKLAEKLQA
+137 EGTRQTLKLAEKIQA
-152 RCFHHVSSIAAAG
+152 GRFHHVSSIAAAG
-165 LYNGTFTEDMFEEA
+165 LYDGTFTENMFEEA
-179 TGLDDPYLLTKHES
+179 TGLDDAYLLTKHES

-199 ESKLPWRIYR
+199 ESKIPWRIYR
-209 PSMVVGHSETGE
+209 PAMVVGHSETGA
-221 MDKVDGPYYMFK
+221 MDKVDGPYYLFK
-233 LIQKLKDVL
+233 FIQKLKDVL
-242 PNWMPLIGVEG
+242 PNWIPLIGVEG

-268 DHIAHQPDRDG
+268 DHIAHQPDHDG

-288 SYNLGELMDII
+288 SYSLGEIMDIV
-299 AGAAQAPRWPV
+299 AGAAQAPRMAL
-310 KLDNSLFDAVPGFVK
+310 KLENRLFDVVPGFVR
-325 KGVSAMTPKLV
+325 KGVSALTPNLLL
-336 VNTVL
+336 NAAL
-341 ENLDIPPSALQFLTF
+341 DNLDIPPSAMKFLTF
-356 PTEYDNQRAR
+356 PTEYDNSRAK
-366 EALAGSNIEVPD
+366 AA
-378 LEGYIQQLWDFWENH
+378 LEGTGIAAPELESYIQQLWDFWENH
-393 LDPDRGDRK
+393 LDPDRGERK

-425 TSGIGKATALK
+425 TSGIGKASALK

-474 VSDLNSVDDLIQQVI
+474 VSDLTDLDNLVQQVL

-536 QLLPGMIER
+536 QLMPSMIEN

-643 VMGQVMHFL
+643 VMGQVMHFI
-652 TPKVTETIMNTGYKL
+652 TPRVTETIMNTGYKL

-674 LGDKE
+674 LGGKE
-679 SSPKKIRREQAAF
+679 GTPKKIRREQAAF

>member
-1 LALTDITAHHQ
+1 MIRQRYNTTC
-12 LALQHSLPTDC
+12 LPE
-23 GQQGSNKGKAMN
+23 QAARKHKGKAMN

-46 RFLVGRLLKREDSR
+46 RFLVGRLLKRDDTR
-60 VFALVRSG
+60 VFALVRCG

-74 ALRRRLGVDADRLV
+74 ALRNRLGVDADRLV
-88 AIQGDINDK
+88 AIHGDINEK

-109 TGQVD
+109 NGQID

-137 EGTRQTLKLAEKLQA
+137 EGTRQTLKLAEKIQTG
-152 RCFHHVSSIAAAG
+152 RFHHVSSIAAAG
-165 LYNGTFTEDMFEEA
+165 LYDGTFTEDMFEEA
-179 TGLDDPYLLTKHES
+179 TGLDDAYLLTKHES

-199 ESKLPWRIYR
+199 ESKIPWRIYR
-209 PSMVVGHSETGE
+209 PAMVVGHSETGA
-221 MDKVDGPYYMFK
+221 MDKVDGPYYLFK
-233 LIQKLKDVL
+233 FIQKLKDVL
-242 PNWMPLIGVEG
+242 PNWIPLIGVEG

-268 DHIAHQPDRDG
+268 DHIAHQPDHDG

-288 SYNLGELMDII
+288 SYSLGEIMDIV
-299 AGAAQAPRWPV
+299 AGAAQAPRV
-310 KLDNSLFDAVPGFVK
+310 ALKLENRLFDVVPGFVR
-325 KGVSAMTPKLV
+325 KGVSALTPNLLL
-336 VNTVL
+336 NAAL
-341 ENLDIPPSALQFLTF
+341 DNLDIPPSAMKFLTF
-356 PTEYDNQRAR
+356 PTEYDNSRAK
-366 EALAGSNIEVPD
+366 AA
-378 LEGYIQQLWDFWENH
+378 LEGTGIAAPELESYIQQLWDFWENH
-393 LDPDRGDRK
+393 LDPDRGERK

-425 TSGIGKATALK
+425 TSGIGKASALK

-474 VSDLNSVDDLIQQVI
+474 VSDLTDVDNLIQQVL

-536 QLLPGMIER
+536 QLMPSMIEN

-643 VMGQVMHFL
+643 VMGQVMHFI
-652 TPKVTETIMNTGYKL
+652 TPRVTETIMNTGYKL

-674 LGDKE
+674 LGGKE
-679 SSPKKIRREQAAF
+679 GTPKKIRREQAAF

>member
-1 LALTDITAHHQ
+1 MIRQRYNTNC
-12 LALQHSLPTDC
+12 LPE
-23 GQQGSNKGKAMN
+23 QAARKHKGKAMN

-46 RFLVGRLLKREDSR
+46 RFLVGRLLKRDDAR
-60 VFALVRSG
+60 VFALVRCG

-74 ALRRRLGVDADRLV
+74 ALRSRLGVDADRLV
-88 AIQGDINDK
+88 AIHGDINEK

-109 TGQVD
+109 NGQID

-137 EGTRQTLKLAEKLQA
+137 EGTRQTLKLAEKIQA
-152 RCFHHVSSIAAAG
+152 ARFHHVSSIAAAG
-165 LYNGTFTEDMFEEA
+165 LYDGTFTEDMFEEA
-179 TGLDDPYLLTKHES
+179 TGLDDAYLLTKHES

-199 ESKLPWRIYR
+199 ESKIPWRIYR
-209 PSMVVGHSETGE
+209 PAMVVGHSETGA
-221 MDKVDGPYYMFK
+221 MDKVDGPYYLFK
-233 LIQKLKDVL
+233 FIQKLKDVL
-242 PNWMPLIGVEG
+242 PNWIPLIGVEG

-268 DHIAHQPDRDG
+268 DHIAHQPDHDG

-288 SYNLGELMDII
+288 SYSLGEIMDIV
-299 AGAAQAPRWPV
+299 AGAAQAPRMAL
-310 KLDNSLFDAVPGFVK
+310 KLENRLFDVVPGFIR
-325 KGVSAMTPKLV
+325 KGVNALTPNLLV
-336 VNTVL
+336 NAAL
-341 ENLDIPPSALQFLTF
+341 DNLDIPPSAMKFLTF
-356 PTEYDNQRAR
+356 PTEYDNSRAKA
-366 EALAGSNIEVPD
+366 ALAGTGIAAPE
-378 LEGYIQQLWDFWENH
+378 LESYIQQLWDFWENH
-393 LDPDRGDRK
+393 LDPDRGERK

-425 TSGIGKATALK
+425 TSGIGKASALK

-474 VSDLNSVDDLIQQVI
+474 VSDLTDVDNLVQQVL

-536 QLLPGMIER
+536 QLMPSMIEN

-570 SKAALDAFTRCAS
+570 SKAALDAFTRCAA

-643 VMGQVMHFL
+643 VMGQVMHFI
-652 TPKVTETIMNTGYKL
+652 TPRVTETIMNTGYKL

-674 LGDKE
+674 LGGKE
-679 SSPKKIRREQAAF
+679 GTPKKIRREQAAF

>member
-1 LALTDITAHHQ
+1 
-12 LALQHSLPTDC
+12 
-23 GQQGSNKGKAMN
+23 MN

-46 RFLVGRLLKREDSR
+46 RFLVGRLLKRDDTR
-60 VFALVRSG
+60 VFALVRCG

-74 ALRRRLGVDADRLV
+74 ALRNRLGVDADRLV
-88 AIQGDINDK
+88 AIHGDINEK

-109 TGQVD
+109 NGQID

-137 EGTRQTLKLAEKLQA
+137 EGTRQTLKLAEKIQA
-152 RCFHHVSSIAAAG
+152 GRFHHVSSIAAAG
-165 LYNGTFTEDMFEEA
+165 LYDGTFTEDMFEEA
-179 TGLDDPYLLTKHES
+179 TGLDDAYLLTKHES

-199 ESKLPWRIYR
+199 ESKIPWRIYR
-209 PSMVVGHSETGE
+209 PAMVVGHSETGA
-221 MDKVDGPYYMFK
+221 MDKVDGPYYLFK
-233 LIQKLKDVL
+233 FIQKLKDVL
-242 PNWMPLIGVEG
+242 PNWIPLIGVEG

-268 DHIAHQPDRDG
+268 DHIAHQPDHDG

-288 SYNLGELMDII
+288 SYSLGEIMDII
-299 AGAAQAPRWPV
+299 AGAAQAPRMAL
-310 KLDNSLFDAVPGFVK
+310 KLENRLFDVVPGFVR
-325 KGVSAMTPKLV
+325 KGVSALTPNLLL
-336 VNTVL
+336 NAAL
-341 ENLDIPPSALQFLTF
+341 DNLDIPPSAMKFLTF
-356 PTEYDNQRAR
+356 PTEYDNSRAK
-366 EALAGSNIEVPD
+366 AA
-378 LEGYIQQLWDFWENH
+378 LEGTGIAAPGLESYIQQLWDFWENH
-393 LDPDRGDRK
+393 LDPDRGERK

-425 TSGIGKATALK
+425 TSGIGKASALK

-474 VSDLNSVDDLIQQVI
+474 VSDLTDVDNLIQQVL

-536 QLLPGMIER
+536 QLMPSMIEN
-545 GGGHVINISS
+545 GSGHVINISS

-643 VMGQVMHFL
+643 VMGQVMHFI
-652 TPKVTETIMNTGYKL
+652 TPRVTETIMNTGYKL

-674 LGDKE
+674 LGGKE
-679 SSPKKIRREQAAF
+679 GTPKKIRREQAAF

>member
-1 LALTDITAHHQ
+1 MIRQRYNITC
-12 LALQHSLPTDC
+12 LPE
-23 GQQGSNKGKAMN
+23 QAARKHKGKAMN

-46 RFLVGRLLKREDSR
+46 RFLVGRLLKRDDTR
-60 VFALVRSG
+60 VFALVRCG

-74 ALRRRLGVDADRLV
+74 ALRNRLGVDADRLV
-88 AIQGDINDK
+88 AIHGDINEK

-109 TGQVD
+109 NGQID

-137 EGTRQTLKLAEKLQA
+137 EGTRQTLKLAEKIQA
-152 RCFHHVSSIAAAG
+152 GRFHHVSSIAAAG
-165 LYNGTFTEDMFEEA
+165 LYDGTFTEDMFEEA
-179 TGLDDPYLLTKHES
+179 TGLDDAYLLTKHES

-199 ESKLPWRIYR
+199 ESKIPWRIYR
-209 PSMVVGHSETGE
+209 PAMVVGHSETGA
-221 MDKVDGPYYMFK
+221 MDKVDGPYYLFK
-233 LIQKLKDVL
+233 FIQKLKDVL
-242 PNWMPLIGVEG
+242 PNWIPLIGVEG

-268 DHIAHQPDRDG
+268 DHIAHQPDHDG

-288 SYNLGELMDII
+288 SYSLGEIMDIV
-299 AGAAQAPRWPV
+299 AGAAQAPRMAL
-310 KLDNSLFDAVPGFVK
+310 KLENRLFDVVPGFVR
-325 KGVSAMTPKLV
+325 KGVSALTPNLLL
-336 VNTVL
+336 NAAL
-341 ENLDIPPSALQFLTF
+341 DNLDIPPSAMKFLTF
-356 PTEYDNQRAR
+356 PTEYDNSRAK
-366 EALAGSNIEVPD
+366 AA
-378 LEGYIQQLWDFWENH
+378 LEGTGIAAPGLESYIQQLWDFWENH
-393 LDPDRGDRK
+393 LDPDRGERK

-425 TSGIGKATALK
+425 TSGIGKASALK

-474 VSDLNSVDDLIQQVI
+474 VSDLTDVDNLIQQVL

-536 QLLPGMIER
+536 QLMPSMIEN

-643 VMGQVMHFL
+643 VMGQVMHFI
-652 TPKVTETIMNTGYKL
+652 TPRVTETIMNTGYKL

-674 LGDKE
+674 LGGKE
-679 SSPKKIRREQAAF
+679 GTPKKIRREQAAF

>member
-1 LALTDITAHHQ
+1 MIRQRYNITC
-12 LALQHSLPTDC
+12 LPE
-23 GQQGSNKGKAMN
+23 QAARKHKGKAMN

-46 RFLVGRLLKREDSR
+46 RFLVGRLLKRDDTR
-60 VFALVRSG
+60 VFALVRCG

-74 ALRRRLGVDADRLV
+74 ALRNRLGVDADRLV
-88 AIQGDINDK
+88 AIHGDINEK

-109 TGQVD
+109 NGQID

-137 EGTRQTLKLAEKLQA
+137 EGTRQTLKLAEKIQA
-152 RCFHHVSSIAAAG
+152 GRFHHVSSIAAAG
-165 LYNGTFTEDMFEEA
+165 LYDGTFTEDMFEEA
-179 TGLDDPYLLTKHES
+179 TGLDDAYLLTKHES

-199 ESKLPWRIYR
+199 ESKIPWRIYR
-209 PSMVVGHSETGE
+209 PAMVVGHSETGA
-221 MDKVDGPYYMFK
+221 MDKVDGPYYLFK
-233 LIQKLKDVL
+233 FIQKLKDVL
-242 PNWMPLIGVEG
+242 PNWIPLIGVEG

-268 DHIAHQPDRDG
+268 DHIAHQPDHDG

-288 SYNLGELMDII
+288 SYSLGEIMDII
-299 AGAAQAPRWPV
+299 AGAAQAPRMAL
-310 KLDNSLFDAVPGFVK
+310 KLENRLFDVVPGFVR
-325 KGVSAMTPKLV
+325 KGVSALTPNLLL
-336 VNTVL
+336 NAAL
-341 ENLDIPPSALQFLTF
+341 DNLDIPPSAMKFLTF
-356 PTEYDNQRAR
+356 PTEYDNSRAK
-366 EALAGSNIEVPD
+366 AA
-378 LEGYIQQLWDFWENH
+378 LEGTGIAAPGLESYIQQLWDFWENH
-393 LDPDRGDRK
+393 LDPDRGERK

-425 TSGIGKATALK
+425 TSGIGKASALK

-474 VSDLNSVDDLIQQVI
+474 VSDLTDVDNLVQQAL

-536 QLLPGMIER
+536 QLMPSMIEN

-643 VMGQVMHFL
+643 VMGQVMHFI
-652 TPKVTETIMNTGYKL
+652 TPRVTETIMNTGYKL

-674 LGDKE
+674 LGGKE
-679 SSPKKIRREQAAF
+679 GTPKKIRREQAAF